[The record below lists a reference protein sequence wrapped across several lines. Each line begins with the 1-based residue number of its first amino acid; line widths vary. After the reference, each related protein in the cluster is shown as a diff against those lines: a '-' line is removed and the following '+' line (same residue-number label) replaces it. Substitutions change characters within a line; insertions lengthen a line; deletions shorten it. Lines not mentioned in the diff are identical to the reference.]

1 MWVNVVKQHKL
12 LVIKYVSSVDV
23 VYSVVI
29 IVNYIVLYTKI
40 AKIVNFKSSHHTDAH
55 SHTM

>member
-1 MWVNVVKQHKL
+1 VWVKVVKEHKL

-23 VYSVVI
+23 VYSMVI
-29 IVNYIVLYTKI
+29 IVNYIVLFMKI
-40 AKIVNFKSSHHTDAH
+40 AKIVNFKSSHHTDVH